1 MARKPDAPPRSGKPP
16 YHKEI
21 NEKSFKAMCKQQC
34 TKGEI
39 AAFLDMDENTVS
51 AWCMRTYNEQFS
63 VVYKRFSEGGKR
75 SLRRAMWKKAVADGN
90 TVMMIWLSKNYLGM
104 TDKIESVD
112 DDIEPFIIETSKGEY
127 KLGISKK
134 RIIKEDDSK

>member
-1 MARKPDAPPRSGKPP
+1 MARTPGNTVNGRPP
-16 YHKEI
+16 KEI
-21 NEKSFKAMCKQQC
+21 NEKCFKAMCRQQC

-39 AAFLDMDENTVS
+39 AAFLDRDEDTVS
-51 AWCMRTYNEQFS
+51 RWCLRTYGETYE
-63 VVYKRFSEGGKR
+63 VIYKRFSEGGKR
-75 SLRRAMWKKAVADGN
+75 SLRRAMWKKAVSDGN